1 MSEAAAREAPR
12 AESNPVQFAKR
23 SPHKHPKPFRR
34 LPAPFY
40 DWIASQSP
48 YNVALRA
55 LFPWGVGEYPG
66 ILRGARALML
76 GRAAKDT
83 IRDWRRGKRRAPQW
97 AIDLAAAAIRE
108 RMASLAHALAILEKE
123 KGRQ

>member
-1 MSEAAAREAPR
+1 MSESAAREALR
-12 AESNPVQFAKR
+12 AESNPVQIDKR
-23 SPHKHPKPFRR
+23 GPRKHPKPFRR
-34 LPAPFY
+34 LPAPSH

-48 YNVALRA
+48 YNIALRA

-66 ILRGARALML
+66 ILKGAWTLML

-97 AIDLAAAAIRE
+97 AIDLTSAAIRE
-108 RMASLAHALAILEKE
+108 RMASLEHALTILEKE